1 MNDFSYDEIPVGQE
15 AEFSRVVTDEMMNW
29 FRMLSGDENP
39 LHKDVQF
46 AREHKFG
53 GVVAFGMLG
62 ASMYS
67 TLAGI
72 YLPGKFCLLQCVHA
86 DFLSPVFIGDTLT
99 VNGKLVEKNDSVRQL
114 VIKAVIKNQH
124 GKKVGRAMIEAGMLK

>member
-1 MNDFSYDEIPVGQE
+1 MNDFSYDDISVGQE

-29 FRMLSGDENP
+29 FRALSGDENP

-46 AREHKFG
+46 AKEYKFG
-53 GVVAFGMLG
+53 RILAFGMLS
-62 ASMYS
+62 ASLYS
-67 TLAGI
+67 ALAGV
-72 YLPGKFCLLQCVHA
+72 YLPGKFCLLQGVHA

-114 VIKAVIKNQH
+114 VIKAAIRNQY
-124 GKKVGRAMIEAGMLK
+124 GKKVGRARIEAGMLK